1 MQNQKNYILFRP
13 IEKIQNVDYLFKYI
27 NNIDELICI
36 LKHYNVVRDIYS
48 KPQKRYYE
56 NNKKM
61 ISEKAKIRYQ
71 KKNKIKNLWIKCWQ
85 KEENITVKIVI
96 EYYNSGK
103 IFT

>member
-36 LKHYNVVRDIYS
+36 LKHYNVIRDIYS

-61 ISEKAKIRYQ
+61 ISEKAKIRLI
-71 KKNKIKNLWIKCWQ
+71 KNKRR
-85 KEENITVKIVI
+85 
-96 EYYNSGK
+96 
-103 IFT
+103 

>member
-1 MQNQKNYILFRP
+1 MENQKINILFRP
-13 IEKIQNVDYLFKYI
+13 IEKIQNVDYLFKYV

-71 KKNKIKNLWIKCWQ
+71 KKNKIKNLRIKC
-85 KEENITVKIVI
+85 
-96 EYYNSGK
+96 
-103 IFT
+103 